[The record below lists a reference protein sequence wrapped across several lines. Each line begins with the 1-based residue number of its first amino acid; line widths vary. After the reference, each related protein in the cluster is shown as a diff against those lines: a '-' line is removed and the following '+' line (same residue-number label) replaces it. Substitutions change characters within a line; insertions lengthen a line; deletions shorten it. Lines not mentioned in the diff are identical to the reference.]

1 LGRILSYIARHGTL
15 YAKPVPLMVF
25 FATSSVVVVDLLGAC
40 DGEAQATASR
50 LGWGF
55 PFERCRD
62 GSAVRQ
68 VLFPTRAIAGFFA
81 SGEIDG

>member
-1 LGRILSYIARHGTL
+1 LGRIQSYIARHGTL
-15 YAKPVPLMVF
+15 YANPLPLMV

-62 GSAVRQ
+62 GSAVRE